1 MKKLA
6 IDVRLSRSPNEL
18 TKVDHVL
25 VNGERVPVTE
35 SHLSSARVC
44 VHIDHP
50 LIERVAFEQP
60 V

>member
-1 MKKLA
+1 MNK
-6 IDVRLSRSPNEL
+6 ISINVRLSRSSNEL

-35 SHLSSARVC
+35 AHLSSARVC

-50 LIERVAFEQP
+50 LIERVTFEQS